1 MPCMRD
7 SRPNERGSSVRRRM
21 TVTRLSMMVV
31 LGACGRGG
39 DRAQAT
45 QRPVATA
52 LVAASSEAAAKLAP
66 PPPAALTAQLAADE
80 QAAINRL
87 PAGPGR
93 DLVVGNCLIC
103 HAATMPEQQHKDTT
117 AWNKTVTQMI
127 AWGAPVPSDRKAEL
141 ITYLATHFGSSGAT
155 RRTADARM
163 KS

>member
-1 MPCMRD
+1 
-7 SRPNERGSSVRRRM
+7 M
-21 TVTRLSMMVV
+21 TVTRLSVIVV

-39 DRAQAT
+39 DRGHAT
-45 QRPVATA
+45 ERPVATV
-52 LVAASSEAAAKLAP
+52 LVATSSEAAAKLAP
-66 PPPAALTAQLAADE
+66 PPPAALSAQLAAEE

-127 AWGAPVPSDRKAEL
+127 AWGAPVPSDRRAEL
-141 ITYLATHFGSSGAT
+141 ITYLATHFGSTGGT
-155 RRTADARM
+155 RRTADAEERADDSAPTIM
-163 KS
+163 RTP